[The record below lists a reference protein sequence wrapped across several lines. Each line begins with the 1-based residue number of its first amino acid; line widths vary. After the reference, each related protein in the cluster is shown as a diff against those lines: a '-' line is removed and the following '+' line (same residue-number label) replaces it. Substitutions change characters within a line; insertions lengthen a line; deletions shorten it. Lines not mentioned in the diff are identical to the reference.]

1 MKKKEYDDDDG
12 RTIADMSD
20 LPSPGFFKYRSFKKH
35 GTFSNRDGSDEENKE
50 KLDLSD
56 DEKKGYIGGALA
68 ATLLVGAIFAGAGA
82 LVIFLITLLGH

>member
-35 GTFSNRDGSDEENKE
+35 GTFSEHDETEESDKE
-50 KLDLSD
+50 KIDLSD

-68 ATLLVGAIFAGAGA
+68 ATLLIGGIFAAVGALAILF
-82 LVIFLITLLGH
+82 ITLIGH